1 MNTILETIGS
11 ERVIDDRQTSGDVSG
26 IAELIERCGHSV
38 DRVAGLTK
46 AQDSEWLSLD
56 LGMGQLKAIMV
67 LVKHRQLTVGGLARA
82 LAISEPSASLLV
94 DKLVNRGLAVRET
107 DSTDRR
113 RTLVVGL
120 DEGHQ
125 LVERLLRSRQDQ
137 FRGWLEL
144 MDECDLRALSQ
155 GLDALADVI
164 SGESGVE

>member
-1 MNTILETIGS
+1 MT
-11 ERVIDDRQTSGDVSG
+11 DDCQASVEASG
-26 IAELIERCGHSV
+26 IAGLIERCGHSM

-46 AQDSEWLSLD
+46 AHDSEWLSLD
-56 LGMGQLKAIMV
+56 LGMGQLKAIVV

-94 DKLVNRGLAVRET
+94 DKLVNRGLAIRET
-107 DSTDRR
+107 DPADRR
-113 RTLVVGL
+113 RTLVVAA

-137 FRGWLEL
+137 FRGWLGS
-144 MDECDLRALSQ
+144 MNECDLRALSQ

-164 SGESGVE
+164 SLEGGTE